1 LLYNKLKHESI
12 VTFEKHLYFS
22 TILFYLEENM
32 KGKTIAQLKIG
43 DFETY
48 ERTVTEAD
56 VVMFGGVSGDLN
68 PAHFNEKYAKETM
81 FKGRVVHGML
91 TASYFSTILGTLLP
105 GPGTIYLGQ
114 DLKFTKPVR
123 VQDTIKAV
131 ATVTEINLEKN
142 IVKLETIATN
152 ENGDVV
158 VLGTATVMPP
168 R

>member
-1 LLYNKLKHESI
+1 
-12 VTFEKHLYFS
+12 
-22 TILFYLEENM
+22 M
-32 KGKTIAQLKIG
+32 QGKTINEINLG
-43 DFETY
+43 DFEVY

-68 PAHFNEKYAKETM
+68 PAHFNEKYAKDTL

-114 DLKFTKPVR
+114 ELRFTKPVR

-131 ATVTEINLEKN
+131 ATVTEINKEKN
-142 IVKLETIATN
+142 IIKLETLAYN
-152 ENGDVV
+152 EDGLVV
-158 VLGTATVMPP
+158 VKGTATVMPP
-168 R
+168 K

>member
-1 LLYNKLKHESI
+1 
-12 VTFEKHLYFS
+12 
-22 TILFYLEENM
+22 M
-32 KGKTIAQLKIG
+32 KGKTIQEIKIG
-43 DFETY
+43 DYEVY
-48 ERTVTEAD
+48 ERTLTEAD

-81 FKGRVVHGML
+81 FKGRIVHGML

-114 DLKFTKPVR
+114 DLRFTKPVR

-142 IVKLETIATN
+142 IIKLETLAYNDT
-152 ENGDVV
+152 GDVV
-158 VLGTATVMPP
+158 IKGTATVMPP
-168 R
+168 K

>member
-1 LLYNKLKHESI
+1 
-12 VTFEKHLYFS
+12 
-22 TILFYLEENM
+22 M
-32 KGKTIAQLKIG
+32 KGKTVNELQVG
-43 DFETY
+43 DSEIY

-56 VVMFGGVSGDLN
+56 VAMFGGVSGDQN
-68 PAHFNEKYAKETM
+68 PAHFNEVYAKGTM

-91 TASYFSTILGTLLP
+91 TASYFSTILGTLMP

-131 ATVTEINLEKN
+131 ATITEVNQEKN
-142 IVKLETIATN
+142 IIKLETIAYN
-152 ENGDVV
+152 QNGDIVV
-158 VLGTATVMPP
+158 KGIATVMPP

>member
-1 LLYNKLKHESI
+1 MN
-12 VTFEKHLYFS
+12 
-22 TILFYLEENM
+22 
-32 KGKTIAQLKIG
+32 GKTVNELQVG
-43 DFETY
+43 DREVY

-56 VVMFGGVSGDLN
+56 VAMFGGVSGDLN
-68 PAHFNEKYAKETM
+68 PAHFNEVYARDTM

-114 DLKFTKPVR
+114 ELRFTKPVR

-131 ATVTEINLEKN
+131 ATITEVNQEKN
-142 IVKLETIATN
+142 IIKLETIAYN
-152 ENGDVV
+152 QNGDIVV
-158 VLGTATVMPP
+158 TGIATVMPP